1 VEEAIDR
8 SLRVSAEN
16 LNRMLD
22 LAGETLVESHRLRPF
37 EQALLRIKRM
47 QRAAAVSLET
57 LEAALPDTIDERA
70 RAALADARNQ
80 LFHCRQQLSHQ
91 LDLLETQ
98 NHRGSNLAH
107 RLYNQ
112 ALMVRMRP
120 FVDGLGAFP
129 RMVRDIGRELGKQVR
144 FEIAGERTQIDRDI
158 LERLD
163 APLVHLL
170 RNALDHGLEMPED
183 RIAMGKPPEGV
194 IRLAASH
201 HAGALQIVVSDD
213 GRGIDAEQIRAA
225 VIARGLAAPDTAEKL
240 SESELLEFLFLPGF
254 SMKGM

>member
-1 VEEAIDR
+1 VDLISALARAPEGQSPPEQAAWQSDADSFVRALAQPTVAPVPVPAPVPAQQPSAVEEAIDR

-120 FVDGLGAFP
+120 FVDGLGRFRAWCATSGANWASRCVSRSPESAP
-129 RMVRDIGRELGKQVR
+129 RSTATFWNGWTRLWFICCAMHWITGWRCP
-144 FEIAGERTQIDRDI
+144 RT
-158 LERLD
+158 
-163 APLVHLL
+163 
-170 RNALDHGLEMPED
+170 ALPW
-183 RIAMGKPPEGV
+183 
-194 IRLAASH
+194 AS
-201 HAGALQIVVSDD
+201 
-213 GRGIDAEQIRAA
+213 RPRA
-225 VIARGLAAPDTAEKL
+225 
-240 SESELLEFLFLPGF
+240 
-254 SMKGM
+254 